1 MLRAGDR
8 LPPAPWMTAPETR
21 AVIAALTAGGAEVRF
36 VGGCVRDAVLGRPA
50 KDIDFATHEPPAT
63 VIERLDAA
71 DIRAIPTG
79 VEHGT
84 VTAVVGDRHF
94 EITTLRVD
102 VETFGR
108 HARVAYT
115 DDWVEDAARRDL
127 TINALSCSVDGTLH
141 DPFGGLEDLALGRI
155 RFVGEPAA
163 RIAEDRLRL
172 LRYFRFYAHY
182 GKAPPDETAL
192 AACAAAATDL
202 ADLSGERVAGE
213 MLRLLAAPDP
223 APTLRLMAERGVL
236 AHALPARADIPRLAA
251 LVAVEQTAL
260 GADALRRLG
269 ALQANGAEGA
279 ERIADRLKLSNAERE
294 RLLRLA
300 GVPADL
306 TPDLDGPARRR
317 LLYRLGSDAFRD
329 AVALAWAEAVRD
341 GKATPTAED
350 WRVLLRDAES
360 WSQPKLPVKGRDLV
374 ALGVAPGPEVGRLLA
389 EIEVWWVAGGFRADR
404 AACLAYARS
413 LFKAT

>member
-1 MLRAGDR
+1 
-8 LPPAPWMTAPETR
+8 
-21 AVIAALTAGGAEVRF
+21 
-36 VGGCVRDAVLGRPA
+36 
-50 KDIDFATHEPPAT
+50 
-63 VIERLDAA
+63 
-71 DIRAIPTG
+71 
-79 VEHGT
+79 
-84 VTAVVGDRHF
+84 VGDRHF

-141 DPFGGLEDLALGRI
+141 DPFGGLQDLALGRI

-192 AACAAAATDL
+192 AACAAAATGL

-329 AVALAWAEAVRD
+329 AVALAWAEAVRN

-350 WRVLLRDAES
+350 WRALLRDAES